1 MYYLK
6 GQVIEFQ
13 KDHIV
18 VESQSIGYQVHFLNS
33 SYLKKGEEYL
43 IYIFQDIRL
52 EPRGQLVTQLFG
64 FLTRQDYEIFRFL
77 LSIKGIGSKTAQ
89 KILTNDW
96 NNILSLAEQEN
107 RIQLASLRGFT
118 LNTAQSFI
126 STLRNSKT
134 IKQSWLSLPISNSDS
149 VWDERQIISSLTE
162 IGYKW
167 RDIRRTI
174 EIVKTRKNEFFDLN
188 SIISEC
194 LKTISQN
201 NFA

>member
-126 STLRNSKT
+126 STLRN
-134 IKQSWLSLPISNSDS
+134 
-149 VWDERQIISSLTE
+149 
-162 IGYKW
+162 
-167 RDIRRTI
+167 
-174 EIVKTRKNEFFDLN
+174 
-188 SIISEC
+188 
-194 LKTISQN
+194 
-201 NFA
+201 